1 MQQYIIYAK
10 DGTEDGVFERRLAV
24 RKLHFEGTQVLKD
37 NGNYVTGGALVDD
50 NGKMIGS
57 AVILQ
62 FEHRSELQTWLE
74 NEPYMKYNVWKT
86 VEVHQFGVPP
96 PK

>member
-10 DGTEDGVFERRLAV
+10 DGTESDVFERRLAV
-24 RKLHFEGTQVLKD
+24 RKLHFEGAEVLKA

-50 NGKMIGS
+50 HGKMIGS

-62 FEHRSELQTWLE
+62 FAHYSELQTWLE
-74 NEPYMKYNVWKT
+74 HEPYVKYNVWKT
-86 VEVHQFGVPP
+86 VEVHKFGVPP
-96 PK
+96 PQ